1 MRIRSCW
8 QTPARH
14 LRNSIGLWGWYSF
27 GYWTSTQIYPVTQDI
42 WWLNQYLPRFI
53 GCALLAFVLL
63 CKHHHAPASAS
74 KRVAVVVAGEW
85 LSLGLSLAALAI
97 LSLVPYTTGM
107 LPFLIVAIACTG
119 IQNAWNIVRWG
130 SSYAQSTAQD
140 NLHRTL
146 VAIIAIACIK
156 LLTLVLPVWGT
167 AILLGVTLVWTHAV
181 AIQDDINPHGTFP
194 LSEPGSQISG
204 TVPLESNPIDGKTL
218 LSLWQT
224 LVSVALFFAIWS
236 FLNMYLVTNVGHIT
250 DAETDISW
258 AAVLTQCIDIVFATI
273 MIRLVNRGGKNAVDW
288 STFWQ
293 IAFFVLA
300 LGLLSINVMGSTRVA
315 QIFVSAAAV
324 LVFMFTEYLLVQVGR
339 RTCHPAGTV
348 VGVGFACI
356 SLIDWVIRGVVVQ
369 GGAGAD
375 DDHFV
380 PALLLVILF
389 TIVFLLPARSPGMQ
403 LLTTELSTQDTV
415 SPGGVDARCRKIA
428 KAHGLSARETE
439 VLTLLARG
447 RSIPYIA
454 ETLYLTESTAKTY
467 RQRIYAK
474 LDVHSKQAML
484 DLVEAGSE
492 TDVPVP

>member
-1 MRIRSCW
+1 
-8 QTPARH
+8 
-14 LRNSIGLWGWYSF
+14 
-27 GYWTSTQIYPVTQDI
+27 
-42 WWLNQYLPRFI
+42 
-53 GCALLAFVLL
+53 
-63 CKHHHAPASAS
+63 
-74 KRVAVVVAGEW
+74 
-85 LSLGLSLAALAI
+85 
-97 LSLVPYTTGM
+97 
-107 LPFLIVAIACTG
+107 
-119 IQNAWNIVRWG
+119 
-130 SSYAQSTAQD
+130 
-140 NLHRTL
+140 
-146 VAIIAIACIK
+146 
-156 LLTLVLPVWGT
+156 
-167 AILLGVTLVWTHAV
+167 
-181 AIQDDINPHGTFP
+181 
-194 LSEPGSQISG
+194 
-204 TVPLESNPIDGKTL
+204 
-218 LSLWQT
+218 
-224 LVSVALFFAIWS
+224 
-236 FLNMYLVTNVGHIT
+236 MYLVTNVGHIT

-300 LGLLSINVMGSTRVA
+300 LGLLSINVMRSTRVA

-339 RTCHPAGTV
+339 RTCYPAGTV

-403 LLTTELSTQDTV
+403 LLTAELSTQDTV